1 MYKIIWPVLFPKE
14 TASKFGSRC
23 LLDREIPISWKDTE
37 KSCQAKKGGMK
48 TQFEKKNSKVGRVY
62 YSDQI

>member
-1 MYKIIWPVLFPKE
+1 MASFISERNCVKIW
-14 TASKFGSRC
+14 RC
-23 LLDREIPISWKDTE
+23 LLDREIPLSWKDTE

-48 TQFEKKNSKVGRVY
+48 TQFEKKKNSKVGRVY

>member
-1 MYKIIWPVLFPKE
+1 MASFISERNCVKIW
-14 TASKFGSRC
+14 RC

-48 TQFEKKNSKVGRVY
+48 TQFEKKILKWGECIIPIRY
-62 YSDQI
+62 K

>member
-14 TASKFGSRC
+14 TVKIWRC
-23 LLDREIPISWKDTE
+23 LLDREIPLSWKDTE

-48 TQFEKKNSKVGRVY
+48 TQFEKKKF
-62 YSDQI
+62 